1 MKLIQIY
8 ECLCDETRL
17 RILNLLSRQPLCVWQ
32 LQEVLRAPQ
41 VRISK
46 HLSYLRDRQMVES
59 FRQANEI
66 VYHLPRKPSRELV
79 SHLKC
84 LQDCGQENS
93 LLKADLKRLKEL
105 NYAAVSVEPG

>member
-32 LQEVLRAPQ
+32 LQEALRAHQ

-46 HLSYLRDRQMVES
+46 HLAYLRDRQMVES

-84 LQDCGQENS
+84 LQDCGQES
-93 LLKADLKRLKEL
+93 PLLKADAKRLKDL
-105 NYAAVSVEPG
+105 SYAPAAIEQS

>member
-32 LQEVLRAPQ
+32 LQEVLRVPQ
-41 VRISK
+41 VRVSK

-93 LLKADLKRLKEL
+93 SLRADLTRLAALKYE
-105 NYAAVSVEPG
+105 AVSVEPG